1 MHRFLLS
8 LLATSLLC
16 PGLTGCGY
24 HTAGSATHIPNGV
37 RTLAV
42 PVFVTRAQQ
51 YRTENVFTDAVIREL
66 NTRTRYVIVNSTE
79 HSDAILQGTILSESV
94 APLTYDSAS
103 GATSSYLITVQAK
116 IVLTA
121 SDGRVL
127 YANDRFLFRD
137 QFQSTQ
143 DLSAFIQEGG
153 PAVKRLGRDFAQ
165 AMVSDLL
172 NSF

>member
-1 MHRFLLS
+1 MYR
-8 LLATSLLC
+8 LATLALLVT
-16 PGLTGCGY
+16 LTGCGY
-24 HTAGSATHIPNGV
+24 HVAGSATHVPANV

-42 PVFVTRAQQ
+42 PVFITRAQQ
-51 YRTENVFTDAVIREL
+51 YRTENIFTDAVIREL
-66 NTRTRYVIVNSTE
+66 NTRTHYKIINSTE
-79 HSDAILQGTILSESV
+79 GSDATLQGTILSESV
-94 APLTYDSAS
+94 APLTYDSSS

-116 IVLTA
+116 ITLTTR
-121 SDGRVL
+121 DGKLL
-127 YANDRFLFRD
+127 YTNDRFLFRD

-143 DLSAFIQEGG
+143 DLSAFIQEDG